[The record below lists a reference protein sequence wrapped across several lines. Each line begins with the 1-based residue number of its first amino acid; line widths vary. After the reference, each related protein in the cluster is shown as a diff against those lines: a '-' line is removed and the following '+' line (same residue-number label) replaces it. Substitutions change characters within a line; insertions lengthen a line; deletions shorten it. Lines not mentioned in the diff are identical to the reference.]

1 MTTVNVSEWGSRDGP
16 RRPWSSSGALRPKHQ
31 GLLERAQGALRS
43 VGPRAHGRPVSEL
56 SGEFGPGR
64 IARPYRDV
72 RPGRQVAVQD
82 QIYAI
87 FDRGGYVNFSA
98 DGLTAGAGYFRMS
111 TVQLERY
118 RNAVGRE
125 TDGAQLVTLVEQF
138 RGEGLEVGGGQV
150 LKSAPRG
157 YPQDHPR
164 IELLRYKGLI
174 CWHHWPVAAWLH
186 TAAAKDKVAGFP
198 RTTAPLR
205 QWLEHHV
212 GPDQT

>member
-1 MTTVNVSEWGSRDGP
+1 VEFFRGLEADNTKAY
-16 RRPWSSSGALRPKHQ
+16 WSAHKGLYEASVREPMA
-31 GLLERAQGALRS
+31 GLL
-43 VGPRAHGRPVSEL
+43 SEL

-64 IARPYRDV
+64 IARPYRDI
-72 RPGRQVAVQD
+72 RFRADKSPYKT
-82 QIYAI
+82 QIYAL

-111 TVQLERY
+111 PVQLERY

-125 TDGAQLVTLVEQF
+125 TDGAQLVTLVEQL
-138 RGEGLEVGGGQV
+138 RGEGLEVGGAQV

-186 TAAAKDKVAGFP
+186 TAAAKDKVAGFL
-198 RTTAPLR
+198 RTTAPLHH
-205 QWLEHHV
+205 WLEHHV

>member
-1 MTTVNVSEWGSRDGP
+1 MGFSGWPTEAVEFFRGLEADNTKAY
-16 RRPWSSSGALRPKHQ
+16 WSAHKGLYEASVREPMA
-31 GLLERAQGALRS
+31 GLL
-43 VGPRAHGRPVSEL
+43 SEL

-72 RPGRQVAVQD
+72 RFRADKSPYKT

-125 TDGAQLVTLVEQF
+125 TDGAQLVTLVEQL

-186 TAAAKDKVAGFP
+186 TAAAKDKVAGFL

>member
-1 MTTVNVSEWGSRDGP
+1 VEFFRGLEADNTKAY
-16 RRPWSSSGALRPKHQ
+16 WSAHK
-31 GLLERAQGALRS
+31 GLYEAS
-43 VGPRAHGRPVSEL
+43 VREPMADLLSEL

-72 RPGRQVAVQD
+72 RFRADKSPYKT

-98 DGLTAGAGYFRMS
+98 GGLTAGAGYFRMS

-125 TDGAQLVTLVEQF
+125 TDGAQLVTLVEQL

-186 TAAAKDKVAGFP
+186 TAAAKDKVAGFL
-198 RTTAPLR
+198 RTTAPLHH
-205 QWLEHHV
+205 WLEHHV

>member
-1 MTTVNVSEWGSRDGP
+1 VGFSGWPTEAVEFFRGLEADNTKAY
-16 RRPWSSSGALRPKHQ
+16 WSAHQ
-31 GLLERAQGALRS
+31 GLYEAS
-43 VGPRAHGRPVSEL
+43 VREPMAELLSEL

-72 RPGRQVAVQD
+72 RFRADKSPYKT

-87 FDRGGYVNFSA
+87 LDRGGYVNFSA

-111 TVQLERY
+111 TAQLERY
-118 RNAVGRE
+118 RNAVDRE
-125 TDGAQLVTLVEQF
+125 TDGAQLVMLLEQL
-138 RGEGLEVGGGQV
+138 RAEGLEVGGGQA

-174 CWHHWPVAAWLH
+174 CWRHWPVAPWLH
-186 TAAAKDKVAGFP
+186 TAAAKDKVAGFL
-198 RTTAPLR
+198 RTTAPLH
-205 QWLEHHV
+205 QWLEQHV
-212 GPDQT
+212 GPDHT

>member
-1 MTTVNVSEWGSRDGP
+1 MEFFRGLEADNTKAY
-16 RRPWSSSGALRPKHQ
+16 WSAHKGLYEASVREPMA
-31 GLLERAQGALRS
+31 GLL
-43 VGPRAHGRPVSEL
+43 SEL
-56 SGEFGPGR
+56 RGEFGPGR

-72 RPGRQVAVQD
+72 RFRADKSPYKT

-125 TDGAQLVTLVEQF
+125 TDGAQLVTLVEQL

-150 LKSAPRG
+150 LKNAPRG

-174 CWHHWPVAAWLH
+174 CWHQWPVAAWLH
-186 TAAAKDKVAGFP
+186 TPAAKDKVAGFL
-198 RTTAPLR
+198 RTTASLHH
-205 QWLEHHV
+205 WLEHHV

>member
-1 MTTVNVSEWGSRDGP
+1 VEFSGWPTEAVEFFRGLEADNTKAY
-16 RRPWSSSGALRPKHQ
+16 WSAHK
-31 GLLERAQGALRS
+31 GLYEAS
-43 VGPRAHGRPVSEL
+43 VREPMADLLSEL

-64 IARPYRDV
+64 IARPYRDI
-72 RPGRQVAVQD
+72 RFRADKSPYKT

-125 TDGAQLVTLVEQF
+125 TDGAQLVTLVEQL

-186 TAAAKDKVAGFP
+186 TPAAKDKVAGFL
-198 RTTAPLR
+198 RTTAPLH

>member
-1 MTTVNVSEWGSRDGP
+1 MEFFRGLEADNTKAY
-16 RRPWSSSGALRPKHQ
+16 WSAHKGLYEASVREPMA
-31 GLLERAQGALRS
+31 GLL
-43 VGPRAHGRPVSEL
+43 SEL

-72 RPGRQVAVQD
+72 RFRADKSPYKT

-125 TDGAQLVTLVEQF
+125 TDGAQLVTLVEQL

-174 CWHHWPVAAWLH
+174 CWHHWPVAA
-186 TAAAKDKVAGFP
+186 KDKVAGFL
-198 RTTAPLR
+198 RTTAPLH